1 MVDLNLRRSGILL
14 PLFSLPGSTGIGT
27 MGEFAYNFIDILKKS
42 GQTYWQLLP
51 LGVTDKGNSPY
62 QCFSSNAG
70 NPLFIDF
77 DILWKRGFLNKRDF
91 SAFVRDGDESRI
103 NYRRIYKE
111 RAAVFNRLYESFKK
125 NIPEDFYSFLNE
137 EDSWLN
143 DYAMFMTI
151 RELSGDDFL
160 FSRESSALRK
170 RDEKALTEIEKNHSD
185 RIFYH
190 KMLQYFFFLQW
201 YELKKYA
208 NENGIYIIGD
218 LPYYVSTNSVE
229 VWKNPECFRVDEELS
244 VKYVAGCP
252 PDDFSTD
259 GQLWGNVVYNND
271 YITKD
276 GYRLWLDRFDFA
288 RKMYDVIRIDHF
300 KAFES
305 YYVIDSKEKNAKNG
319 KWLKGVGYDF
329 FKCMKRQLGEI
340 PVIAEDLGYRTKE
353 LEALIS
359 ECGFPGMKVLQFAF
373 DGKADNEYLPHN
385 YTKNSVVY
393 TGTHDNDTTLGF
405 FLSADRNQLKA
416 AKEYLRT
423 RKTTLLLRECIMSAL
438 SSVSDLCIIP
448 LQDLLGLDSEARVNI
463 PSTSENNWQWRV
475 THEQLKNLDCESL
488 LKYTKLYGRAD

>member
-1 MVDLNLRRSGILL
+1 
-14 PLFSLPGSTGIGT
+14 
-27 MGEFAYNFIDILKKS
+27 
-42 GQTYWQLLP
+42 
-51 LGVTDKGNSPY
+51 
-62 QCFSSNAG
+62 
-70 NPLFIDF
+70 
-77 DILWKRGFLNKRDF
+77 
-91 SAFVRDGDESRI
+91 
-103 NYRRIYKE
+103 
-111 RAAVFNRLYESFKK
+111 
-125 NIPEDFYSFLNE
+125 
-137 EDSWLN
+137 
-143 DYAMFMTI
+143 
-151 RELSGDDFL
+151 
-160 FSRESSALRK
+160 
-170 RDEKALTEIEKNHSD
+170 
-185 RIFYH
+185 
-190 KMLQYFFFLQW
+190 
-201 YELKKYA
+201 
-208 NENGIYIIGD
+208 
-218 LPYYVSTNSVE
+218 
-229 VWKNPECFRVDEELS
+229 
-244 VKYVAGCP
+244 
-252 PDDFSTD
+252 
-259 GQLWGNVVYNND
+259 
-271 YITKD
+271 
-276 GYRLWLDRFDFA
+276 
-288 RKMYDVIRIDHF
+288 MYDVIRIDHF

-305 YYVIDSKEKNAKNG
+305 YFVIDSKEKNAKNG

-359 ECGFPGMKVLQFAF
+359 ECGFPGMKVLPFAF